1 MRALITR
8 AGADAPVL
16 TDVEPAPLGSE
27 DLRIRVSAAAVN
39 PIDVF
44 LATERGRAVFGLPSG
59 TGLGSDLT
67 GTVIEAGAEVDGF
80 AVGDRVA
87 ALDRDPTARS
97 RAHAESI
104 VVAAADVARV
114 PLGLDSLAAATVP
127 LNALAA
133 RQGLDLLGPPEGRSL
148 LVTGA
153 AGAVGGYA
161 VALAA
166 RAGWRVTGLARAS
179 DVDFVRNAGAER
191 VVHEL
196 PGPAYDV
203 VLDAAA
209 LQNDAIP
216 AVRDGGVYVGYPGQ
230 LAEAVRRI
238 QIKSVVTQPDGA
250 ALGELLQLAADGLFQ
265 LRTAGTVSLTEAE
278 VAYAKVASGGQRGR
292 WLLIP

>member
-8 AGADAPVL
+8 AGADTPVL
-16 TDVEPAPLGSE
+16 TDVEPAPLGPA
-27 DLRIRVSAAAVN
+27 DLRIRISAAAVN

-44 LATERGRAVFGLPSG
+44 LATERGRAVFGLRGG

-67 GTVIEAGAEVDGF
+67 GTVIEAGAKVDGF

-87 ALDRDPTARS
+87 ALDRDPAAPS

-104 VVAAADVARV
+104 VVAAADAARV
-114 PLGLDSLAAATVP
+114 PVDLDPLTAASIP

-133 RQGLDLLGPPEGRSL
+133 RQGLDLLGPPEGRTL

-166 RAGWRVTGLARAS
+166 RAGWRVTGLARTG
-179 DVDFVRNAGAER
+179 DVDFVSNAGAEQ
-191 VVHEL
+191 VVNEL

-209 LQNDAIP
+209 MENEAIP

-230 LAEAVRRI
+230 STQAVRRI

-250 ALGELLQLAADGLFQ
+250 ALGKLLQLAADGLLQ
-265 LRTAGTVSLTEAE
+265 LRIAGTVSLTDAA

-292 WLLIP
+292 WLLVP

>member
-8 AGADAPVL
+8 AGADTPVL
-16 TDVEPAPLGSE
+16 ADVEPAPLGPA
-27 DLRIRVSAAAVN
+27 DLRIRVGAAAVN

-44 LATERGRAVFGLPSG
+44 LATEQGRAVFGLRGG

-67 GTVIEAGAEVDGF
+67 GTVAEVGAQVDGF

-87 ALDRDPTARS
+87 ALDRDPAAPS
-97 RAHAESI
+97 RAHAESV
-104 VVAAADVARV
+104 VVAASDAARV
-114 PLGLDSLAAATVP
+114 PVDLDRLAAASIP

-133 RQGLDLLGPPEGRSL
+133 RQGLDLLGSAEGRSL

-166 RAGWRVTGLARAS
+166 RAGWRVTGLARIW
-179 DVDFVRNAGAER
+179 DVDFVSNAGAER
-191 VVHEL
+191 VITEL
-196 PGPAYDV
+196 PGPEYDV

-230 LAEAVRRI
+230 SVEAVRRI
-238 QIKSVVTQPDGA
+238 RITSVVTQPDGA
-250 ALGELLQLAADGLFQ
+250 ALGELLRLAGDGL
-265 LRTAGTVSLTEAE
+265 LPIRIAGTVSLADAA

-292 WLLIP
+292 WLLVP